1 MKLQYRAAAA
11 ADAQECVRIRAHTR
25 ENAISEK
32 QLAELGI
39 TPRSWAMGIDSG
51 ELPGFVCVANAC
63 VVGYCF
69 GSSKTGE
76 VVVLA
81 LLPAFENLG
90 IGKQLL
96 GLVVASLMAAGHQRL
111 FLACSPDPTVRSYGF
126 YRQLGWRSTDAFDDH
141 GDEILALV
149 RPEASV
155 SGV

>member
-1 MKLQYRAAAA
+1 MEYRAAATN
-11 ADAQECVRIRAHTR
+11 DAQECIRIRALTR
-25 ENAISEK
+25 ENPISEV

-51 ELPGFVCVANAC
+51 ELPGFVCVANGG

-96 GLVVASLMAAGHQRL
+96 DLVVARLMTGGHQRL

-126 YRQLGWRSTDAFDDH
+126 YRRLGWRSTDTFDDH
-141 GDEILALV
+141 GDEILELV
-149 RPEASV
+149 QPEAPV
-155 SGV
+155 SRV

>member
-1 MKLQYRAAAA
+1 
-11 ADAQECVRIRAHTR
+11 
-25 ENAISEK
+25 
-32 QLAELGI
+32 
-39 TPRSWAMGIDSG
+39 MGIDSG